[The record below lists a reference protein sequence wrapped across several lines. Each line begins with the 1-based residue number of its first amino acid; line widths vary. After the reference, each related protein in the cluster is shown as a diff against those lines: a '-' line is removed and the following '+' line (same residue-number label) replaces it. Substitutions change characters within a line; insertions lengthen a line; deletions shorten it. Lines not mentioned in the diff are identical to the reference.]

1 RRGELVSPERVDIRA
16 RNHPHVLEA
25 YSVGVPDAVHG
36 ERLVTA
42 CLLKD
47 GGTSEH
53 VETYLRAHLS
63 PSHCPD
69 LVLAL
74 AQFPRTETGKVD
86 GRRLK
91 GLISGESSMH
101 MAQRLSRYKVSR
113 YPLED
118 PSEVADRFQ
127 RAAI

>member
-1 RRGELVSPERVDIRA
+1 QSRKVLKDGWFHTGDIGRFAPNGQLVITGRKKRLVNRRGELVSPERVDIRA

-47 GGTSEH
+47 GGTSER

-91 GLISGESSMH
+91 
-101 MAQRLSRYKVSR
+101 
-113 YPLED
+113 
-118 PSEVADRFQ
+118 
-127 RAAI
+127 